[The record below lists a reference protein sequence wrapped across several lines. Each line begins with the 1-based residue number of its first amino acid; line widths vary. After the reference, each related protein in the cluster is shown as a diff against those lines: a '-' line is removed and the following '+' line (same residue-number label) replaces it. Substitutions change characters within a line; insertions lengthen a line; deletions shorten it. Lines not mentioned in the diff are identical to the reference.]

1 MTPPAGTASRPSGS
15 TGSGPFGGTDRRL
28 PAATHRSEE
37 SNAMTDEQRP
47 CPSRRAVLCATGAAG
62 VTALLTGCQTYGEP
76 VAAPV
81 AADPP
86 GGGAPASGDPVAE
99 PAGSG
104 DPVAEPAGSGDPADA
119 DAPAD
124 PAGGQAAAL
133 AAVADLPVGG
143 GRILADRGVVLTRPT
158 QETVKAY
165 SATCT
170 HAGCTVTRVDGGI
183 IVCGCHNSKF
193 DIADGSVRGG
203 PAGSPLPPVA
213 VSVRDGQVLLA

>member
-1 MTPPAGTASRPSGS
+1 
-15 TGSGPFGGTDRRL
+15 
-28 PAATHRSEE
+28 
-37 SNAMTDEQRP
+37 MTDEHRP

-86 GGGAPASGDPVAE
+86 GGEAPASGDPVAE

-104 DPVAEPAGSGDPADA
+104 DPADADA

-170 HAGCTVTRVDGGI
+170 HAGCTVTRVDGGT
-183 IVCGCHNSKF
+183 IVCGCHNSRF

>member
-1 MTPPAGTASRPSGS
+1 
-15 TGSGPFGGTDRRL
+15 
-28 PAATHRSEE
+28 
-37 SNAMTDEQRP
+37 MTDEHRP

-62 VTALLTGCQTYGEP
+62 VTALLAGCQTYGEP

-86 GGGAPASGDPVAE
+86 AGGAPASGDPVAE

-104 DPVAEPAGSGDPADA
+104 DPAGT
-119 DAPAD
+119 DAPA
-124 PAGGQAAAL
+124 GQVAAL
-133 AAVADLPVGG
+133 AAVSDLPVGG
-143 GRILADRGVVLTRPT
+143 GRILADQGVVLTRPT

-170 HAGCTVTRVDGGI
+170 HAGCTVTRVTDGT
-183 IVCGCHNSKF
+183 IVCGCHNSVF

-213 VSVRDGQVLLA
+213 VAVRDGQVLLA

>member
-1 MTPPAGTASRPSGS
+1 MTPPGTASRPPAG
-15 TGSGPFGGTDRRL
+15 TDHTPPVGTDRT
-28 PAATHRSEE
+28 PQVGTDRSEE
-37 SNAMTDEQRP
+37 SSAMTEEHRP

-62 VTALLTGCQTYGEP
+62 VTALLTGCQTYGQP
-76 VAAPV
+76 VAAPP
-81 AADPP
+81 AAEP
-86 GGGAPASGDPVAE
+86 PASGDPVAE
-99 PAGSG
+99 PA
-104 DPVAEPAGSGDPADA
+104 ASGDPADA
-119 DAPAD
+119 DA

-170 HAGCTVTRVDGGI
+170 HAGCTVTRVAAGT
-183 IVCGCHNSKF
+183 IVCGCHNSVF

>member
-1 MTPPAGTASRPSGS
+1 MT
-15 TGSGPFGGTDRRL
+15 
-28 PAATHRSEE
+28 EE
-37 SNAMTDEQRP
+37 HRP

-62 VTALLTGCQTYGEP
+62 VTALLAGCQTYGQP

-86 GGGAPASGDPVAE
+86 GGDAPA
-99 PAGSG
+99 SG

-119 DAPAD
+119 DAPGEAPD
-124 PAGGQAAAL
+124 DAPAGGQAAAL

-170 HAGCTVTRVDGGI
+170 HAGCTVTRVDGGT
-183 IVCGCHNSKF
+183 IVCGCHNSTF

>member
-1 MTPPAGTASRPSGS
+1 MTPPAGTDRGSFVGTASRP
-15 TGSGPFGGTDRRL
+15 PVGTD
-28 PAATHRSEE
+28 RSEE
-37 SNAMTDEQRP
+37 SSAMTDEQRP

-76 VAAPV
+76 VADPV

-104 DPVAEPAGSGDPADA
+104 DPVDA

-124 PAGGQAAAL
+124 PAGGQVAAL

-143 GRILADRGVVLTRPT
+143 GRILVDRGVVLTRPT

-170 HAGCTVTRVDGGI
+170 HAGCTVTRVDGGT

>member
-1 MTPPAGTASRPSGS
+1 MTPPAGTDRGSFVGTASRP
-15 TGSGPFGGTDRRL
+15 PVGTD
-28 PAATHRSEE
+28 RSEE
-37 SNAMTDEQRP
+37 SSAMTDEYRP

-62 VTALLTGCQTYGEP
+62 VTALLTGCQTYGEW
-76 VAAPV
+76 VADQV

-99 PAGSG
+99 PAGSS
-104 DPVAEPAGSGDPADA
+104 DPVDA

-124 PAGGQAAAL
+124 PAGGQVAAL
-133 AAVADLPVGG
+133 AAVADLPAGG

-170 HAGCTVTRVDGGI
+170 HAGCTVTRDDGGT

>member
-1 MTPPAGTASRPSGS
+1 MT
-15 TGSGPFGGTDRRL
+15 
-28 PAATHRSEE
+28 EE
-37 SNAMTDEQRP
+37 HRP
-47 CPSRRAVLCATGAAG
+47 CPSRRAVLCATGALG
-62 VTALLTGCQTYGEP
+62 VTTLLAGCQTYGQP

-86 GGGAPASGDPVAE
+86 GGDAPASGDPVAE

-104 DPVAEPAGSGDPADA
+104 DPADP
-119 DAPAD
+119 DAPGDAPGEAPD
-124 PAGGQAAAL
+124 DAPAGGQAAAL

-170 HAGCTVTRVDGGI
+170 HAGCTVTRVDGGT
-183 IVCGCHNSKF
+183 IVCGCHNSTF

>member
-1 MTPPAGTASRPSGS
+1 MTPP
-15 TGSGPFGGTDRRL
+15 GGTDRR
-28 PAATHRSEE
+28 PPRGADRAPFVGTDSRPQVGTDRSEE
-37 SNAMTDEQRP
+37 SSAMTEEHRP

-62 VTALLTGCQTYGEP
+62 VTALLTGCQTYGQP
-76 VAAPV
+76 VAAP
-81 AADPP
+81 AADPAS
-86 GGGAPASGDPVAE
+86 GGAPASGDPVAE

-104 DPVAEPAGSGDPADA
+104 DPADA
-119 DAPAD
+119 DAEATAD
-124 PAGGQAAAL
+124 APAGGQVAAL

-170 HAGCTVTRVDGGI
+170 HAGCTVTRVADGT

>member
-15 TGSGPFGGTDRRL
+15 TDSGPFGGTE
-28 PAATHRSEE
+28 RSEE
-37 SNAMTDEQRP
+37 SSAMTDEHRP

-86 GGGAPASGDPVAE
+86 AGGAPASGDPVAE
-99 PAGSG
+99 PT
-104 DPVAEPAGSGDPADA
+104 GSGDPADA
-119 DAPAD
+119 DA

-170 HAGCTVTRVDGGI
+170 HAGCTVTRVDGGT
-183 IVCGCHNSKF
+183 IVCGCHNSTF
-193 DIADGSVRGG
+193 DIVDGSVRGG

>member
-1 MTPPAGTASRPSGS
+1 
-15 TGSGPFGGTDRRL
+15 
-28 PAATHRSEE
+28 
-37 SNAMTDEQRP
+37 
-47 CPSRRAVLCATGAAG
+47 AAG
-62 VTALLTGCQTYGEP
+62 VPALLTGGQTYGEP

-81 AADPP
+81 GADPP
-86 GGGAPASGDPVAE
+86 GGDAPA
-99 PAGSG
+99 SG

-119 DAPAD
+119 DP
-124 PAGGQAAAL
+124 PAGGQVAAL

-170 HAGCTVTRVDGGI
+170 HAGCTVTRVAGGT
-183 IVCGCHNSKF
+183 IVCGCHNSTF

>member
-1 MTPPAGTASRPSGS
+1 MTPPAGTGRGSFVGTASRP
-15 TGSGPFGGTDRRL
+15 PVGTE
-28 PAATHRSEE
+28 RSEE
-37 SNAMTDEQRP
+37 SSAMTYEYRP

-86 GGGAPASGDPVAE
+86 VGDAPA
-99 PAGSG
+99 SG

-119 DAPAD
+119 DADP

-170 HAGCTVTRVDGGI
+170 HAGCTVTRVADGT
-183 IVCGCHNSKF
+183 IVCGCHNSTF